1 MRHAA
6 FAAAVALAGC
16 AAPRLPPVT
25 DGQFTRDED
34 EAYLWRE
41 ADDLEH
47 GIDRS
52 GALDPEPGLER
63 YLTGVARRLVPRRA
77 QERLKIRVRAYDDP
91 DFNAFALPNGGM
103 YVSSGLLAR
112 FENEAQLATVIAH
125 EIMHAVNRHAIVEY
139 RTFKNGAAVS
149 ASIPGA
155 RMLGL
160 GSLGTKAAVTG
171 YSRDNEREADA
182 EGLALVAAARYDVR
196 QAPRVFE
203 ILAAFLAEQKL
214 DDEPFFFGRHPKLQE
229 RTESMRALVAGLYA
243 GKAGGDVGADRYRS
257 AVREVLPRNGRL
269 ALAAG
274 WFGAAEHDARS
285 YLELRPGSADGWVL
299 LGEATRQAGG
309 PDADARALAHLRKAV
324 ALDAGCAEAQ
334 RALGRLLARQG
345 DRVGARAAL
354 RAYLKARPG
363 AEDRAFV
370 EDDLAELEGR
380 KP

>member
-1 MRHAA
+1 MRR
-6 FAAAVALAGC
+6 AAVAALALAAC

-25 DGQFTRDED
+25 EGQFTRDED
-34 EAYLWRE
+34 EAFLWRE
-41 ADDLEH
+41 ADEVEH

-52 GALDPEPGLER
+52 GALDAEPGLER

-77 QERLKIRVRAYDDP
+77 QERLHVRVRAYDDP

-125 EIMHAVNRHAIVEY
+125 EIIHAVNRHAIVEY

-196 QAPRVFE
+196 QAPRAFE

-214 DDEPFFFGRHPKLQE
+214 DDEPFVFGSHPKL
-229 RTESMRALVAGLYA
+229 RDRIESMQELVAGPYA
-243 GKAGGDVGADRYRS
+243 GRQGGEVGADRYRA
-257 AVREVLPRNGRL
+257 AVREVLPRNARL

-274 WFGAAEHDARS
+274 WFGAAEHDARR
-285 YLELRPGSADGWVL
+285 YVELRPGAAEGWAL

-309 PDADARALAHLRKAV
+309 EGAEAKALAHLRKAV
-324 ALDAGCAEAQ
+324 ALDPGCAEAQ
-334 RALGRLLARQG
+334 RGLGRLLVRQG

-354 RAYLKARPG
+354 RAYLKARPA

-370 EDDLAELEGR
+370 EEDLAGLEGR